1 MTNDQQDE
9 LAPDSPEGEEAV
21 VASEGGDENSPADEA
36 VGENA
41 TEPVATPEE
50 PVASESPEPEQV
62 ESPAETEPVDSP
74 EETVEPVASAEPTD
88 AVEPAASQASEEP
101 APAPKKSKR
110 KSSPEPLEL
119 IEEPDEVEDDI
130 EMDWYILK
138 VAVNREGTVR
148 DNLERRVKVA
158 GLERY
163 FGDIVVPVEET
174 TEFNKDGK
182 KRTVRKKLFPG
193 YIVIRMAIND
203 DSWFLVRETPGI
215 GDFTGAAGKP
225 APLPPEEIQRILKTG
240 EGDDTDGK
248 PVTSIKYKVGDK
260 VRVKDGYFQNFEGDI
275 ETVDEANGRVT
286 VLLEVFGRKTPVELG
301 HWEVESVD

>member
-1 MTNDQQDE
+1 MTNEQQNDA
-9 LAPDSPEGEEAV
+9 APDPPEGEEGV
-21 VASEGGDENSPADEA
+21 VASTGDEGDSPVDR
-36 VGENA
+36 
-41 TEPVATPEE
+41 
-50 PVASESPEPEQV
+50 V
-62 ESPAETEPVDSP
+62 ESPDQV
-74 EETVEPVASAEPTD
+74 
-88 AVEPAASQASEEP
+88 ASEEP
-101 APAPKKSKR
+101 PVSENAPEAEETAVTTSTEDQAEHSAGDDESATAEGSSEETPTPKPKKTRK

-119 IEEPDEVEDDI
+119 IEEPEEVEDDI

-163 FGDIVVPVEET
+163 FGEIVVPVEET

-193 YIVIRMAIND
+193 YVVINMAINEE
-203 DSWFLVRETPGI
+203 SWFLVRETPGI

-225 APLPPEEIQRILKTG
+225 APLPPEEIQRILKKQD
-240 EGDDTDGK
+240 GDDADAK
-248 PVTSIKYKVGDK
+248 PVAALKYKVDDK

-275 ETVDEANGRVT
+275 ESVDEANGRVT